1 MKAASYQEVEPAKR
15 VLRLGEHSIP
25 EVPSGGVL
33 VKVWAS
39 GVNPSDVKRRA
50 GWLNALMEYPEVI
63 PHSDGAG
70 VIIAV
75 GEKSQ
80 RRGWTNG
87 FGYKGVSIEFVQV
100 YLLSTNE
107 RLAAVT
113 HLN

>member
-75 GEKSQ
+75 GEK
-80 RRGWTNG
+80 
-87 FGYKGVSIEFVQV
+87 VSKKR
-100 YLLSTNE
+100 LDE
-107 RLAAVT
+107 RIWV
-113 HLN
+113 